1 MNASQTARERVR
13 AELIRE
19 ITEIARRQLATDG
32 AAGLHLRAV
41 AREMGMVSSAIYR
54 YFPSRDDLL
63 TTLIIEGYNAIGAAV
78 EKAEAACPRDGY
90 HGRWLAGCQAVRD
103 WALAHP
109 HEYALVY
116 GSPVPGYE
124 APEQT
129 IGPAS
134 RAAAVLGGIVSDAQ
148 RDGALTELAAGPPV
162 PESFGPDAARLRDSV
177 LAGVPDDVAART
189 LAAWAGLFG
198 LVSFELFGQ
207 FENVVTDRDAFF
219 SYAAS
224 CLGHMVGLP
233 A

>member
-1 MNASQTARERVR
+1 
-13 AELIRE
+13 
-19 ITEIARRQLATDG
+19 
-32 AAGLHLRAV
+32 
-41 AREMGMVSSAIYR
+41 
-54 YFPSRDDLL
+54 
-63 TTLIIEGYNAIGAAV
+63 
-78 EKAEAACPRDGY
+78 
-90 HGRWLAGCQAVRD
+90 
-103 WALAHP
+103 
-109 HEYALVY
+109 
-116 GSPVPGYE
+116 VPGYE

-148 RDGALTELAAGPPV
+148 RDGALTEPAAGPPV

-219 SYAAS
+219 TYAAS
-224 CLGHMVGLP
+224 CLGRMVGLP